1 MKKILIIIVLVFF
14 WTNYLL
20 ADEPEYSNS
29 LNENINKHGWEF
41 LSFFNTTTQ
50 RSAVEIITLSKNNWI
65 LKCSLHYFYEDE
77 WYKNDY
83 GGYDDFYQ
91 RCYLP

>member
-29 LNENINKHGWEF
+29 LNENINKHGWEV
-41 LSFFNTTTQ
+41 LSFFNAGTE
-50 RSAVEIITLSKNNWI
+50 RSAVEVITLSKNNWI
-65 LKCSLHYFYEDE
+65 LKCTLHYFYEDE

-83 GGYDDFYQ
+83 GDYDDFYQ
-91 RCYLP
+91 KCNLP